1 MTRLILASAS
11 PRRRELL
18 AALVRDFDVVAPD
31 VDETL
36 GDDARA
42 DAVRLAAAKAQVV
55 ATRFPGAVVAGSDTI
70 VFDDERSFGKPAD
83 ARDAVI
89 MLGRLRGRT
98 HRVVTAVAVAVAG
111 GGSIATAASE
121 AEVRLHNLDYGTIV
135 RYVESGRP
143 LDKAGSYAIQD
154 EDVPTVQAIDGCYCC
169 VVGLPLWRLR
179 ALLESVGVSCHDPGA
194 TFPRCVSCPER
205 TL

>member
-1 MTRLILASAS
+1 VTRLILASAS

-18 AALVRDFDVVAPD
+18 AALVSDFDVVAAD

-55 ATRFPGAVVAGSDTI
+55 AARFPGAVVVGSDTI

-98 HRVVTAVAVAVAG
+98 HRVVTAVAVAAG
-111 GGSIATAASE
+111 GPTATAASE

-135 RYVESGRP
+135 RYVETGRP

-179 ALLESVGVSCHDPGA
+179 ALLESAGVACHDPGA

>member
-18 AALVRDFDVVAPD
+18 AALVSDFDVVAAD

-55 ATRFPGAVVAGSDTI
+55 AARFPGAVVVGSDTI

-98 HRVVTAVAVAVAG
+98 HRVVTAVAVAAG
-111 GGSIATAASE
+111 GPIATAASE

-154 EDVPTVQAIDGCYCC
+154 EDVPTVQAIDGCSCC

-179 ALLESVGVSCHDPGA
+179 ALLESAGVACHDPGA